1 MFATTF
7 VACLRFGLSL
17 RFGMCLRLRPGLRF
31 GLGLVAVLLMSGCK
45 QPLERIPLE
54 NPAFDTQTL
63 EQLRAATPTNVDEV
77 LAEKNLWLG
86 GERLIRDPYQPG
98 MSMTTADCQQDLN
111 CGYALSRYW
120 MSPPRFPARAEV
132 HDWWVNRSTQAD
144 TAAVC
149 GVRFEDQAQTR
160 YSLKSFDNQ
169 AALDAAPGYHLTHYQ
184 ACGACSTLQDLAVY
198 GELDLTRMAKICS
211 KRGTFAEKLQCMQD
225 IGFTP
230 ACAESWAYNAVK
242 TGQSCA
248 LICVGVYGL
257 VPLITGT
264 ENKPPVNENG
274 ELNACL
280 MCDERMAGP
289 GFQFSAGRT
298 RRNSGII
305 SEIERP
311 DEEVYSVSHA
321 YFEN

>member
-1 MFATTF
+1 MRLPIRF
-7 VACLRFGLSL
+7 CLLICFSIWL
-17 RFGMCLRLRPGLRF
+17 
-31 GLGLVAVLLMSGCK
+31 SGCK

-54 NPAFDTQTL
+54 NPAFDTHTL
-63 EQLRAATPTNVDEV
+63 QQLRATTPINTQAM

-86 GERLIRDPYQPG
+86 ETRLIRDPYQPG
-98 MSMTTADCQQDLN
+98 MPMSLEACQQDLN
-111 CGYALSRYW
+111 CAYALQRFW
-120 MSPPRFPARAEV
+120 MSPPRFPARVEV
-132 HDWWVNRSTQAD
+132 YGWWVNRSAD
-144 TAAVC
+144 ASSAAVC
-149 GVRFEDQAQTR
+149 GVRFEDAGQTR
-160 YSLKSFDNQ
+160 YSMKTFNTLSDLE
-169 AALDAAPGYHLTHYQ
+169 AEPGYHLTHFQ

-198 GELDLTRMAKICS
+198 GELDLTRMAKTCS
-211 KRGTFAEKLQCMQD
+211 KRVSFNEKLECMQA

-248 LICVGVYGL
+248 LICVGEYGL
-257 VPLITGT
+257 VPLLTGA

-298 RRNSGII
+298 RRNSGIV

-311 DEEVYSVSHA
+311 DQEVYSVPHD
-321 YFEN
+321 YFE

>member
-1 MFATTF
+1 MPFN
-7 VACLRFGLSL
+7 LRF
-17 RFGMCLRLRPGLRF
+17 
-31 GLGLVAVLLMSGCK
+31 VLLLVVSVVLGGCK

-54 NPAFDTQTL
+54 NPAFDAQTL
-63 EQLRAATPTNVDEV
+63 QQLRETTPTNIEDI
-77 LAEKNLWLG
+77 LTGKNLWLG
-86 GERLIRDPYQPG
+86 GSRLIRDPYQPG
-98 MSMTTADCQQDLN
+98 MPMSLEACQQDLN
-111 CGYALSRYW
+111 CGYALQRFW

-132 HDWWVNRSTQAD
+132 YEWWVNRSTQAD
-144 TAAVC
+144 AAAVC
-149 GVRFEDQAQTR
+149 GVRFEDETHTR
-160 YSLKSFDNQ
+160 YSLKTFGSL
-169 AALDAAPGYHLTHYQ
+169 AALESETDYHLTHYQ

-211 KRGTFAEKLQCMQD
+211 KRMSFDEKLQCMQA

-248 LICVGVYGL
+248 LICVAEYGL
-257 VPLITGT
+257 VPLLTGT

-298 RRNSGII
+298 RRNSGIV
-305 SEIERP
+305 SEIDRP
-311 DEEVYSVSHA
+311 DAEVYSVHHA
-321 YFEN
+321 YFE